1 MSTTVITPTD
11 ADINDIARGK
21 YHPSKYDPM
30 FGFRLPRAVR
40 AGLDALTEER
50 GVNLSDFVR
59 SKIDVYA
66 LYGTERGQ
74 DALHALRL
82 SIGVS
87 TTIHKGR
94 NEFQGEHIP
103 DVWNGLDVTKVQPV
117 GYVYTDGTD
126 PVRYI
131 HYVRQRQ
138 GETREDAIQ
147 NYAEKLW
154 GTWGLL
160 DDNVKDYELRQL
172 TDDSKHSYLIAY
184 VGMRSWVQ
192 FPTVLEYEL
201 WRRTY
206 APDTVRAEPNTEPQN
221 GDERAVYE
229 WVLEIVANA
238 DLTPFKNVKKRT
250 GTAGYVLHDSP
261 PDGLRSSYA
270 LYLLPDENLSTAGR
284 RWARE
289 LTQDY
294 REVRD
299 ANGGTYGGSEHIE
312 QHLRNARLLLNVL
325 AIGNND

>member
-1 MSTTVITPTD
+1 MSTTVHTEPD
-11 ADINDIARGK
+11 LNEIARGK
-21 YHPSKYDPM
+21 YNPSKYDPM

-40 AGLDALTEER
+40 AGLDVLTQER

-66 LYGTERGQ
+66 LYSTERGQ

-82 SIGVS
+82 AIGVS

-94 NEFQGEHIP
+94 KEFQGEHIP
-103 DVWNGLDVTKVQPV
+103 DDWNGLDVTKVQPV

-126 PVRYI
+126 PIRYI
-131 HYVRQRQ
+131 HYVRQCQ

-154 GTWGLL
+154 GTWALL
-160 DDNVKDYELRQL
+160 DDKVKDYELRQL

-184 VGMRSWVQ
+184 VGMRTWVQ

-206 APDTVRAEPNTEPQN
+206 APETVRAEPIPEPQN
-221 GDERAVYE
+221 ADERAVYD
-229 WVLEIVANA
+229 WVVEMAEKA
-238 DLTPFKNVKKRT
+238 DLTAFKSVKKRA
-250 GTAGYVLHDSP
+250 GTAGYVLHDP
-261 PDGLRSSYA
+261 TPDGMRSSYA
-270 LYLLPDENLSTAGR
+270 LYLYPDESTSTAVR

-294 REVRD
+294 REVT
-299 ANGGTYGGSEHIE
+299 AGNGGTISGSDYIE
-312 QHLRNARLLLNVL
+312 QHLSHARLLLNVL
-325 AIGNND
+325 TIGNND